1 MNSCWR
7 QEDTKSTLIG
17 LGGPPCSS
25 PRMGYCNNY
34 GYNLYQMGELYA
46 ELPIKLFYTPNH
58 AEEVGHELIRVE
70 PIEPKGI
77 HQERAKRKPNR
88 TIYCG
93 LRKKQK

>member
-1 MNSCWR
+1 MDLDVVARR
-7 QEDTKSTLIG
+7 QVTATIMDIIYI
-17 LGGPPCSS
+17 
-25 PRMGYCNNY
+25 M
-34 GYNLYQMGELYA
+34 MGEVYT

-77 HQERAKRKPNR
+77 CQERAKRKPNR

-93 LRKKQK
+93 L